1 MDRRR
6 LGLALLVLGGLIWPV
21 GLYLGFQPRQIL
33 GPHLLLVLGGVYL
46 RGSKIIRRLRDQPP
60 LG

>member
-6 LGLALLVLGGLIWPV
+6 FGLALLVVGGLVWPL
-21 GLYLGFQPRQIL
+21 GLYLGFQPQQIL
-33 GPHLLLVLGGVYL
+33 GPHLILVLSGVYL
-46 RGSKIIRRLRDQPP
+46 RGSKILRRLRHQPP